1 MEAATKQTSTVRN
14 RRWRQGVKNLGYA
27 RLEVFAD
34 VATIRNLRAVVK
46 ARKIASYE
54 ALEQAVKLLVD
65 WHNADVAGNGK
76 AKSAR

>member
-1 MEAATKQTSTVRN
+1 MDTISKNSTARN
-14 RRWRQGVKNLGYA
+14 RRWRQGVKDLGYA

-34 VATIRNLRAVVK
+34 MTTIKQLRAVAK
-46 ARKIASYE
+46 ARKIAGYE
-54 ALEQAVKLLVD
+54 ALEQAVRLLVD